1 MFIAFTDLKSDI
13 SIKSK
18 HSDKSEL
25 YIEIKVKEKESQKK
39 KYKESAILLSE
50 VITIRNKSKCEI

>member
-25 YIEIKVKEKESQKK
+25 YTEIKVRERELEKK

-50 VITIRNKSKCEI
+50 VITI

>member
-25 YIEIKVKEKESQKK
+25 YIEIKVKRKRVRK

-50 VITIRNKSKCEI
+50 VITI